1 MVASVSGRNV
11 LVDGVLRPATVV
23 VDGGRI
29 ASVSAYDPDA
39 DGLHAPDT
47 AVVLPGVVD
56 THVHVNEPGR
66 THWEGFATATRA
78 AALGGVTTIVDM
90 PLNSIPPTT
99 TVAGLEAKR
108 AATTGQLAVDV
119 GLWGGAVPGNLAD
132 LEPLWEHGVF
142 GFKCFLSPSGV
153 DEFPPLDA
161 DGFAAAMTE
170 VARLD
175 ALMIVHAEDPAVLDA
190 SPAPSSRAYA
200 DFLLSR
206 PDAAEVDAIA
216 RVVRVARETGARA
229 HVLHLSSARALDL
242 IADARADGVRLTVET
257 CPHYLTFA
265 AEAIPDAAAR
275 FKCCPPVRDAGNRDA
290 LWQALQEGIVDVV
303 VTDHS
308 PATAA
313 EKTRGDGDLQLAWGG
328 IAGLQVGFT
337 AVAHEALR
345 RGLDLAD
352 VARWMAT
359 STADLVGLAHKGR
372 IVAGADADLV
382 VYDTARPLDVRVAE
396 LAHKNPIS
404 AYDGLHLDGR
414 VTHTVVRG
422 RLVDVDAPDPT
433 WGRVLDRSITRAPRA

>member
-1 MVASVSGRNV
+1 MVSSVSGRHV
-11 LVDGVLRPATVV
+11 LVDGVFRPATVV

-29 ASVSAYDPDA
+29 ASISSYDADA
-39 DGLHAPDT
+39 DGVQAPDT
-47 AVVLPGVVD
+47 ASVLPGVVD

-78 AALGGVTTIVDM
+78 AALGGVTTVVDM

-108 AATTGQLAVDV
+108 AAANGQLAVDV

-132 LEPLWEHGVF
+132 LEPLWEQGVF

-161 DGFAAAMTE
+161 AGFAAAMAE
-170 VARLD
+170 VARLG
-175 ALMIVHAEDPAVLDA
+175 ALMVVHAEDPAVLDA
-190 SPAPSSRAYA
+190 SPAPPSRAYA

-206 PDAAEVDAIA
+206 PDAAEVEAIA
-216 RVVRVARETGARA
+216 RVVRVAAETGARA

-242 IADARADGVRLTVET
+242 IADARADGVPITVET

-265 AEAIPDAAAR
+265 ADSIPDAAAQ
-275 FKCCPPVRDAGNRDA
+275 FKCCPPIRDTGNRDA
-290 LWQALQEGIVDVV
+290 LWQALREGLIDVV

-308 PATAA
+308 PATAE

-328 IAGLQVGFT
+328 ISGLQVGFT
-337 AVAHEALR
+337 AVAHEARR
-345 RGLDLAD
+345 RGIDLAD
-352 VARWMAT
+352 VARWMSTA
-359 STADLVGLAHKGR
+359 TADLVGLTHKGR
-372 IVAGADADLV
+372 IAVGADADLA
-382 VYDTARPLDVRVAE
+382 VYDTASPLDVHVAE

-404 AYDGLHLDGR
+404 AYDGLRLDGR

-422 RLVDVDAPDPT
+422 RLVDADAPDPT
-433 WGRVLDRSITRAPRA
+433 WGRVLRRGR